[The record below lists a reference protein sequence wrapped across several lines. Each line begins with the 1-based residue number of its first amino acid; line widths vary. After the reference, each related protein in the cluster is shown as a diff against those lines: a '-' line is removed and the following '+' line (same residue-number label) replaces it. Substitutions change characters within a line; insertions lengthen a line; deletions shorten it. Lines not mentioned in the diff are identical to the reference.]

1 MSAKIEGTVAPGFEA
16 ARAAFAEN
24 FARAGDYEELGASF
38 AAYHRGR
45 LVVDLWGGFRDKAK
59 TTGFTRDT
67 LVNVWSTTK
76 AITATA
82 VALCVERGLVRYED
96 KVAAVWPEF
105 AEAGKA
111 EITLAH
117 VMSHQA
123 GLPGFVEPTRVE
135 DQLDWDS
142 CCEKLA
148 RQKPAWPPGTAS
160 SYHAMTYGWLAG
172 EVVRRVSGRS
182 VGQFV
187 ADHLARRIEGSL
199 FIGLPESEET
209 RVAEMVAP
217 ASMIDPASL
226 PLPPEA
232 RMAVSNPSQDPHFPN
247 RRDWRAAEIP
257 AANGHA
263 DALSLARLFSSFVS
277 AGKSETPKLL
287 APETIARMTMPA
299 APPGRKDML
308 LQFVDCWAMGFLINT
323 PGVYGPNKR
332 AFGHSGWGG
341 SFACAD
347 PDREIAIGYV
357 CNRMGR
363 DLVGDPRTQGLC
375 HAVTGAADQL

>member
-160 SYHAMTYGWLAG
+160 SYHAMTSGWLAG
-172 EVVRRVSGRS
+172 EVVRRVSGRRFGEY
-182 VGQFV
+182 VH
-187 ADHLARRIEGSL
+187 DHIAKRL
-199 FIGLPESEET
+199 
-209 RVAEMVAP
+209 
-217 ASMIDPASL
+217 DASL
-226 PLPPEA
+226 
-232 RMAVSNPSQDPHFPN
+232 
-247 RRDWRAAEIP
+247 
-257 AANGHA
+257 
-263 DALSLARLFSSFVS
+263 
-277 AGKSETPKLL
+277 
-287 APETIARMTMPA
+287 
-299 APPGRKDML
+299 
-308 LQFVDCWAMGFLINT
+308 
-323 PGVYGPNKR
+323 
-332 AFGHSGWGG
+332 
-341 SFACAD
+341 
-347 PDREIAIGYV
+347 
-357 CNRMGR
+357 
-363 DLVGDPRTQGLC
+363 
-375 HAVTGAADQL
+375 